1 VVAMTSKF
9 PIPPGR
15 GEGKKFKLFHTYKR
29 RFLERNSR
37 MVHTFV
43 KNKLLFIPI
52 YSGLLDFGIMQLS
65 FDPVF

>member
-1 VVAMTSKF
+1 MTSKF

-37 MVHTFV
+37 M
-43 KNKLLFIPI
+43 FIPI